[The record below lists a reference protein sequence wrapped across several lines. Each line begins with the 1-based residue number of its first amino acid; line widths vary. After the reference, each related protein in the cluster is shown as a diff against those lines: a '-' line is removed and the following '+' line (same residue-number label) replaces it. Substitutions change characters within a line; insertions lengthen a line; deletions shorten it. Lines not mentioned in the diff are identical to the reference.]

1 MISFN
6 RSQVIGAEFPDEKTV
21 HFYGIQDDHIYS
33 MEINMD
39 VGITDGNILA
49 VEGIMKRYTTFVCPE
64 AVPVLQN
71 AVGMSL
77 REEDWERRI
86 MKEIGRKG
94 CEHFAEI
101 IIECGRCL
109 DQARM
114 THAMWKELEKDPG
127 LNQEQFMQ
135 TWIEEH
141 PEYIE

>member
-1 MISFN
+1 MILFN
-6 RSQVIGAEFPDEKTV
+6 RSQVIGAEFPDEDTV

-109 DQARM
+109 VQARM
-114 THAMWKELEKDPG
+114 TEAMWKELEKDPG

-135 TWIEEH
+135 TWIEGH
-141 PEYIE
+141 PEYME

>member
-1 MISFN
+1 
-6 RSQVIGAEFPDEKTV
+6 
-21 HFYGIQDDHIYS
+21 
-33 MEINMD
+33 MD

-114 THAMWKELEKDPG
+114 TEAMWKELEKDPG

-135 TWIEEH
+135 TWIEGH
-141 PEYIE
+141 PE